1 MKGRVLVVA
10 GSDSGGGAGI
20 QADIKTVTALCG
32 YAATAIT
39 ALTAQNTR
47 GVFGIHGV
55 PPAFIQ
61 QQMELVLEDIGTDAI
76 KTGML
81 HSTAVID
88 AVADV
93 LDRLPPD
100 IPIVVDPV
108 MVAQSGDSLLEPTA
122 IAALAQ
128 RLLPRASLL
137 TPNAPEAARLTGL
150 LVDDVADM
158 ERAAIQLLS
167 MGPTAVLVK
176 GGHLSGRLV
185 YDVLASA
192 SGIQIFCDS
201 RIDTRHN
208 HGTGCTLASAVATGL
223 AQGLPLTLA
232 IARARAYLRE
242 ALQQAPGFGSG
253 NGPIGHGHTVQPFPT
268 PATVERLQRPAR
280 SKPSADSKKAFKP
293 RRAAKRKPA
302 KAKPAVK
309 FKRAKPTSKSRA
321 KPKTSRAKTGKA
333 KARQRRAAAGRRAGR
348 SGSRRSRAR
357 RKP

>member
-1 MKGRVLVVA
+1 MKGRVLIVA

-61 QQMELVLEDIGTDAI
+61 QQMELVLEDIGADAI

-81 HSTAVID
+81 HSAAVID
-88 AVADV
+88 AVAGV
-93 LDRLPPD
+93 LERLPPD
-100 IPIVVDPV
+100 IPVVVDPV
-108 MVAQSGDSLLEPTA
+108 MVSQSGDSLLESTA
-122 IAALAQ
+122 IAALVE

-150 LVDDVADM
+150 LVDDVADL
-158 ERAAIQLLS
+158 ERAAIRLLS

-176 GGHLSGRLV
+176 GGHLPGRLV

-192 SGIQIFCDS
+192 SGVQIFCDS
-201 RIDTRHN
+201 RIETRHS
-208 HGTGCTLASAVATGL
+208 HGTGCTLASAIATGL
-223 AQGLPLTLA
+223 AQGLPLVLA
-232 IARARAYLRE
+232 IARARAYLLE

-253 NGPIGHGHTVQPFPT
+253 NGPVGHAHTVQPYPT
-268 PATVERLQRPAR
+268 PTTVGRLRQPAPEKSSR
-280 SKPSADSKKAFKP
+280 GAKEVPKA
-293 RRAAKRKPA
+293 RRAVKRKSA
-302 KAKPAVK
+302 KTKPIL
-309 FKRAKPTSKSRA
+309 KSRS
-321 KPKTSRAKTGKA
+321 KPKTSRAKTGKSKA
-333 KARQRRAAAGRRAGR
+333 KPRQRGAAAAPRAGRRGSGR
-348 SGSRRSRAR
+348 SMAK
-357 RKP
+357 RKR